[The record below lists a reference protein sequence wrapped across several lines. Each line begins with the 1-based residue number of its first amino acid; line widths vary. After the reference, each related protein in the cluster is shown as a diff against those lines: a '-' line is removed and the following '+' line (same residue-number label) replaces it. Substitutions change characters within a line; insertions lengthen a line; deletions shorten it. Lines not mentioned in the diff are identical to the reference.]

1 MMNVQ
6 LLCSELLP
14 KQAFSIP
21 LPSFFLSSSSVLLG
35 RQEGDHDP
43 FSEISKSNSEAA
55 RNPSA
60 AIFEN

>member
-1 MMNVQ
+1 VA
-6 LLCSELLP
+6 S

-21 LPSFFLSSSSVLLG
+21 LPCFFLSSSSVLLG
-35 RQEGDHDP
+35 RQEGDPDP

-55 RNPSA
+55 RNLSA